1 MGKKALVRS
10 INKLAIIES
19 LHNIIKMMT
28 NGIKRISIPFN
39 MPAWRYYV
47 KFYQGSHGVLLL
59 TVLISVVQSLF
70 VLPIAFLVRYVF
82 DKVLPAG
89 DVYLLLFTG
98 LTILL
103 LNLINDG
110 IILWTRYITLKITKI
125 AIRRFREE
133 LLHKAYTFSR
143 AYYTETDMSKLHA
156 SIVQDTERLDVMSNA
171 LVSLF
176 LPALVTSVTLC
187 GVLIYLNWFLS
198 LISIITFPL
207 LYFVSRPIGNMV
219 RKRIRTFH
227 RSFENFS
234 KGVLFVLQMM
244 DLTKTQSAESVEIG
258 RQRKL
263 LEDLRLTSG
272 TMAWLVTAYSLIQN
286 TIATTSGVIIL
297 VIGGASVA
305 SGSMT
310 LGDLLSFY
318 VAFGLFGN
326 YLRTISSSIPNIIS
340 GNESLITLFNVSNI
354 KDSKPYSGR
363 REIPFSGRIALE
375 SVYFQYGENP
385 ILEDI
390 NLNIYPNTTVGI
402 AGPNGSGKSTIINLI
417 LGFYRPQ
424 KGELYA
430 DNEPYD
436 ELDIVALRRNIAV
449 VMQDPIIFPGT
460 IFENIT
466 YGSAD
471 ATLEQVIQSA
481 ELATAHEFIQEL
493 PEGYDTYV
501 GENGMLLSGGQR
513 QRIAIARAL
522 LRQPT
527 LLILDEPTNH
537 LDESSV
543 IRFMNNLKST
553 DKLPTTLIISHD
565 MDIMREL
572 NNIYVLKEGRILNTG
587 DFETVSLKKTMTA

>member
-1 MGKKALVRS
+1 
-10 INKLAIIES
+10 
-19 LHNIIKMMT
+19 MT
-28 NGIKRISIPFN
+28 TDHLKRTSIPLN
-39 MPAWRYYV
+39 IPAWRYYA

-59 TVLISVVQSLF
+59 TILISVAQSLF

-89 DVYLLLFTG
+89 NVYLLLFIG
-98 LTILL
+98 LAILL
-103 LNLINDG
+103 LNLTNDG
-110 IILWTRYITLKITKI
+110 IILLTRYITLRITKL
-125 AIRRFREE
+125 AIRGFREE
-133 LLHKAYTFSR
+133 LLKKAYAFSR
-143 AYYTETDMSKLHA
+143 AYYTEADMSKLHA

-171 LVSLF
+171 LVSYF

-187 GVLIYLNWFLS
+187 CVLIYLNWFLS

-207 LYFVSRPIGNMV
+207 LYFVSRPIGKMV
-219 RKRIRTFH
+219 RKRIYTFH

-234 KGVLFVLQMM
+234 KGILFVLQMM
-244 DLTKTQSAESVEIG
+244 DLTKTQSAETVEIE

-263 LEDLRLTSG
+263 LEDLRLKSG
-272 TMAWLVTAYSLIQN
+272 TMSWLITAYGLIQN
-286 TIATTSGVIIL
+286 TIATISGIIIL
-297 VIGGASVA
+297 VIGGTSVA

-326 YLRTISSSIPNIIS
+326 YLKTISSSIPNIIA

-363 REIPFSGRIALE
+363 RQISFGGKIALK
-375 SVYFQYGENP
+375 SVYFQYAENP

-390 NLNIYPNTTVGI
+390 NLNIYPNTTIGI

-430 DNEPYD
+430 DDEPYN
-436 ELDIVALRRNIAV
+436 ELDILALRRNIAV

-466 YGSAD
+466 YGCPN
-471 ATLEQVIQSA
+471 ATLEQVIQAA

-493 PEGYDTYV
+493 PEGYETYV

-522 LRQPT
+522 LRQPK

-543 IRFMNNLKST
+543 IRFMNNLKSM

-565 MDIMREL
+565 MDIMRDL
-572 NNIYVLKEGRILNTG
+572 NNIYILEEGRILTTG
-587 DFETVSLKKTMTA
+587 NFETLSLKETMSG